1 MTHHNIPISGLSK
14 SSSVESSLADQVSFL
29 ANSVSEQ
36 KFLNPDYSVPS
47 TNSLAVRPSQG
58 MKGVDAEIV
67 FKAWS

>member
-36 KFLNPDYSVPS
+36 KFLNPDYSVTS
-47 TNSLAVRPSQG
+47 TPLSRDEQFR
-58 MKGVDAEIV
+58 VDAEIV